1 MDIDNLDLVLYHR
14 QRDLINRLVRVSA
27 HEIAPL
33 INQLTAQNCIGCK
46 HGHLSQAHH
55 NCHAM
60 ERDERVYRYFD
71 STVEKMSKA
80 TIEHIFAQSIS
91 NEHPKIQYNVENWKS
106 AFCVEQRRM
115 LKHETLCLL

>member
-60 ERDERVYRYFD
+60 ERDEQLSR
-71 STVEKMSKA
+71 A

-106 AFCVEQRRM
+106 AFCMEQRRM